1 METRLQSKE
10 VRIPKLDFDLTT
22 TAAPCQYFYK
32 SSFARSLTYSNN
44 NNNNNKTNNHNGYH
58 HNQTKSLDFGINY
71 GFNNDHSPIYEEM
84 MSGDDEDDIA
94 NAAPTSTTGQTSTDN
109 TNVSKKT
116 NLIKCEALE
125 CLAMDDNV
133 NLLWEEKHQVC
144 CLHLFNKLNK

>member
-32 SSFARSLTYSNN
+32 SSFARSLSYSNN
-44 NNNNNKTNNHNGYH
+44 NNNKTTNNHNGYH

-71 GFNNDHSPIYEEM
+71 GLNNDHSPIYEEM
-84 MSGDDEDDIA
+84 MSGDDEDDVA
-94 NAAPTSTTGQTSTDN
+94 NAAPTSTTGETSTDN

-116 NLIKCEALE
+116 NLIKCKALE

-144 CLHLFNKLNK
+144 TCLIS